1 MRISGR
7 LHAVYRCRRASIVT
21 ESVKKER
28 RRARVIYMLY
38 STHRQTLSLL
48 ITLSRSLCSLANK
61 SNTCHVVNVAR
72 HVRSL
77 SNNNSPWRSH
87 MAFCCCCYS
96 CYCFNFE
103 FVLFFSVYQ
112 LAHSITNCIKRTA
125 PSPWY
130 NATDCPNFS
139 HCSSVRQSRSIR
151 SVGERESEQQ
161 QESRE
166 SRTEPFIEWG
176 KLSKLIAAAALLS
189 PISLILPLS
198 LHCCWHHK

>member
-1 MRISGR
+1 MS
-7 LHAVYRCRRASIVT
+7 
-21 ESVKKER
+21 EEER
-28 RRARVIYMLY
+28 ELFTCYTA
-38 STHRQTLSLL
+38 QTLSLL
-48 ITLSRSLCSLANK
+48 ITLSLSHCFSLCSLANK

-87 MAFCCCCYS
+87 MAFCCCYYYCCYA

-103 FVLFFSVYQ
+103 FVLFFSEYQ
-112 LAHSITNCIKRTA
+112 LAHSIKNCIKRTA

-139 HCSSVRQSRSIR
+139 HCSSERQSRSIR

-161 QESRE
+161 QESQE

-176 KLSKLIAAAALLS
+176 KLSKLIVAAALLS
-189 PISLILPLS
+189 LLSLILPLS
-198 LHCCWHHK
+198 LHSCWHHK

>member
-1 MRISGR
+1 MS
-7 LHAVYRCRRASIVT
+7 
-21 ESVKKER
+21 EEER
-28 RRARVIYMLY
+28 ELFTCYTAHTQ
-38 STHRQTLSLL
+38 SLSLL

-87 MAFCCCCYS
+87 MAFCCCSYCCYS
-96 CYCFNFE
+96 CYCLNFE
-103 FVLFFSVYQ
+103 FILFFSVYQ

-151 SVGERESEQQ
+151 SVGESERA
-161 QESRE
+161 SN
-166 SRTEPFIEWG
+166 
-176 KLSKLIAAAALLS
+176 SKRAKRAAQNLLS
-189 PISLILPLS
+189 NGVNCQSWSQQRLS
-198 LHCCWHHK
+198 